1 MNIIGTLISLINE
14 KKIKDS
20 IVLGSL
26 AGLIGTIVMDVS
38 NFLLWRFNKTEG
50 LYGHLSGSM
59 IMRSFRTHRRENFLI
74 GQILHIA
81 TGMAFGIPMVYLFKK
96 TSKDHHIY
104 KGGLF
109 GGLLWEIIFDFG
121 KKMNLFSLKPRL
133 TKSFYAGL
141 LNNILYGITT
151 AQVIVSFA
159 DSTLFPEKNRLID
172 VYPKI
177 QKEKALHINKS
188 TVNDEYEKL
197 PLS

>member
-1 MNIIGTLISLINE
+1 MNIIRTLTSLINGR
-14 KKIKDS
+14 KIKDS

-38 NFLLWRFNKTEG
+38 NFLLWRSNKTEG

-59 IMRSFRTHRRENFLI
+59 IMRSFRTHRRENFFI
-74 GQILHIA
+74 GQILHMA
-81 TGMAFGIPMVYLFKK
+81 TGMAFGIPIVYLFKK
-96 TSKDHHIY
+96 TGKDHHIY

-109 GGLLWEIIFDFG
+109 GGLLWETIFDFG
-121 KKMNLFSLKPRL
+121 KRMKLFSLRPRL

-159 DSTLFPEKNRLID
+159 DSSVFPKNKSRT
-172 VYPKI
+172 VVRTGI
-177 QKEKALHINKS
+177 QKENALHLTN
-188 TVNDEYEKL
+188 
-197 PLS
+197 

>member
-1 MNIIGTLISLINE
+1 MNIFSSLISLKNRR
-14 KKIKDS
+14 KIKDS

-38 NFLLWRFNKTEG
+38 NFLLWRSNKTEG

-74 GQILHIA
+74 GQILHMA

-159 DSTLFPEKNRLID
+159 DSSVFPENNSQTVVRPEIKKQN
-172 VYPKI
+172 
-177 QKEKALHINKS
+177 ALHINKS
-188 TVNDEYEKL
+188 VVNNKYENL